1 MSPRASS
8 KKTEFQDPHGLKED
22 KHATLEKAIGR
33 EVRRLRKL
41 LDMTVIELAKV
52 AGLSSGMLSKIENGL
67 TSPSLATLQSL
78 ANALN
83 VSMSAFFSKYEDQK
97 DATFV
102 KAGQGLRIERRGTRN
117 GHQYHLLGHSI
128 GRRIAVEPY
137 LIVIKEQTTT
147 FPSFQHTGH
156 EFIHI
161 IEGRV
166 NYLHNGVVYEMGP
179 GDSLFFDGE
188 AAHGPER
195 LVELPIR
202 FISVITYPSDRESE

>member
-1 MSPRASS
+1 MARSEIPDN
-8 KKTEFQDPHGLKED
+8 THFQDPHGLKEG

-33 EVRRLRKL
+33 EVRRMRKQ

-67 TSPSLATLQSL
+67 TSPSLATLQAL
-78 ANALN
+78 AGALN
-83 VSMSAFFSKYEDQK
+83 VSVSAFFQKYEDQK

-128 GRRIAVEPY
+128 DRKIAVEPY
-137 LIVIKEQTTT
+137 LIVIEEQTTT

-161 IEGRV
+161 VDGRM
-166 NYLHNGVVYEMGP
+166 NYLHNGIVYEMES

-188 AAHGPER
+188 APHGPER

-202 FISVITYPSDRESE
+202 FISVITYPSDRES